1 MPRPKNGQRSPHQQK
16 KFDEHKRKLEHGD
29 QPWLQRLDYICAT
42 LFDNNV
48 PAFARA
54 LALDPSHLSQVLAGR
69 LRVTP
74 ALLAQVLSRTYVSAN
89 WLMWGNGAML
99 RATTND
105 DPRALALP
113 KQLNSSFAL
122 FDTLRATT
130 PPCDAMPPVAAEVS
144 CPVSDEHVDVARAI
158 YNARGADQPVLLFIS
173 APAINS
179 GAGIAAVE
187 LLRKKYVTAVA
198 TTGAGLVA
206 DIRMAETGLTH
217 DLNYVARMAANQGL
231 GYGEAAGRWAYS
243 VNATTER
250 SLIRS
255 AYSMGVPATIH
266 VELGEMA
273 GHIYPDGPGAEIGAA
288 FGAATYVDLLVFAE
302 QVRQICQ
309 TQNGVVLF
317 IGDAMRGLQLFI
329 QARCALSD
337 KERAADFH
345 AVLID
350 RHVQPDFASYVNNHS
365 GTAHNLSGTFKANVM
380 TLLNACDGVF
390 SGQITKTVG
399 ST

>member
-1 MPRPKNGQRSPHQQK
+1 MPRPKNGQRSPHQQN
-16 KFDEHKRKLEHGD
+16 KFEAHRRKLEHGD

-54 LALDPSHLSQVLAGR
+54 LALDPSHVSQVLAGR

-74 ALLAQVLSRTYVSAN
+74 ALLAQVLSRTHVSAN
-89 WLMWGNGAML
+89 WLMWGNGTML

-105 DPRALALP
+105 DPSALALP

-130 PPCDAMPPVAAEVS
+130 PPCDAMPPVTADVLCLIKDVHVRAASVIHTARSES
-144 CPVSDEHVDVARAI
+144 CPVI
-158 YNARGADQPVLLFIS
+158 LFIS
-173 APAINS
+173 AAAIQA
-179 GAGIAAVE
+179 GAGITAVE
-187 LLRKKYVTAVA
+187 LLRKKYVTSVA

-206 DIRMAETGLTH
+206 DIHLAERGLTH

-243 VNATTER
+243 ANAAVER

-255 AYSMGVPATIH
+255 AYTMGVPATVH

-302 QVRQICQ
+302 QVRQVCQ
-309 TQNGVVLF
+309 TQSGVVLF
-317 IGDAMRGLQLFI
+317 IGDAMRGLQLFL

-337 KERAADFH
+337 SERAPNFH

-350 RHVQPDFASYVNNHS
+350 NLVQHSFIHYVHS
-365 GTAHNLSGTFKANVM
+365 QKGTSHYILGTFKSNVM

-390 SGQITKTVG
+390 SGQITKTIG

>member
-1 MPRPKNGQRSPHQQK
+1 MK
-16 KFDEHKRKLEHGD
+16 
-29 QPWLQRLDYICAT
+29 
-42 LFDNNV
+42 
-48 PAFARA
+48 AFARA
-54 LALDPSHLSQVLAGR
+54 LSLDASHLSQVLAGR

-74 ALLAQVLSRTYVSAN
+74 ALLAQVLSRTHVSAN
-89 WLMWGNGAML
+89 WLIWGNGSML
-99 RATTND
+99 RATPND
-105 DPRALALP
+105 DSSALTLP
-113 KQLNSSFAL
+113 KQMNSSFAL
-122 FDTLRATT
+122 FDTLRAAT
-130 PPCDAMPPVAAEVS
+130 PPCSSMPPVAAEVS
-144 CPVSDEHVDVARAI
+144 CAVSDAHVNVARAI

-173 APAINS
+173 AQAIKS
-179 GAGIAAVE
+179 GAGIAAIE

-198 TTGAGLVA
+198 TTGSGLVA
-206 DIRMAETGLTH
+206 DIGMVETGLTH

-243 VNATTER
+243 ANAQVSR

-255 AYSMGVPATIH
+255 AYTMGVPATIH

-302 QVRQICQ
+302 QVRQLCQ

-317 IGDAMRGLQLFI
+317 IGDAMRGLQLFL
-329 QARCALSD
+329 QTRCALSD
-337 KERAADFH
+337 KERASGFH

-350 RHVQPDFASYVNNHS
+350 RHVQPDFAPYVNSHS

-399 ST
+399 VT